1 MANRLFIL
9 LVSLFSYLLFDGSA
23 AVTFSSKLI
32 HRFSEEAKARWISRA
47 GDVSV
52 ADSWPN
58 KKSVEY
64 MEVLFGNDLKRQR
77 MRVDLQSS
85 NKSQYQLLFP
95 SHGSQTLYFGNQF
108 YWLHYTW
115 IDIGTPNVSF
125 LVALD
130 AGSNILW
137 VPCQCKQCAPLS
149 ASYYTSL
156 VGHFFF
162 LCSLVFGASIV
173 QERDLSEYEPATS
186 SSSKNL
192 SCSNQLCKSRTNC
205 NSLKD
210 PCPYVAEYASEDTS
224 SSGYLVE
231 DVLHLA
237 SVSKH
242 ATQSLVQASVIIG
255 CGRKQTGSYLDGAAP
270 DGLMGLG
277 LGDISVPTLL
287 AKAGLIL
294 NSFSI
299 CFDENDS
306 GRIFFGDQ
314 GPASQ
319 QSTSFLPIGEKYD
332 TYFVEVESYCV
343 GSSCLQQSGFQALV
357 DSGSS
362 FTFLPTDLY
371 DKVVSKF
378 DKLVTAKRI
387 DLQGNSWKNC
397 YNASSEELHSIPNM
411 RLIFTTNQSFI
422 VHNHIYSFPEN
433 QLMEKLFMLDN
444 KLSGCCAG
452 IYSILFNCNAC
463 GWRLWYYWTFNPCLA
478 ENFLMGHLMVFD
490 REKFEVG
497 LVTFQFTIEV
507 KQSEDVSDS
516 SHVHLGPPPDVGSPN
531 PLPTTEQ
538 QSTNNASAASPAT
551 AKSASS
557 KSSAPSIQQLHSLL
571 RLMSSLILLMC
582 LFVPSD

>member
-32 HRFSEEAKARWISRA
+32 HRFSDEAKARWISRG
-47 GDVSV
+47 GDAS
-52 ADSWPN
+52 AAASWPN

-156 VGHFFF
+156 
-162 LCSLVFGASIV
+162 
-173 QERDLSEYEPATS
+173 ERDLSEYDPATS

-362 FTFLPTDLY
+362 FTFLPADLY

-411 RLIFTTNQSFI
+411 RLIFTTNQSFL

-433 QLMEKLFMLDN
+433 QGFTVFCLTVMPADGDF
-444 KLSGCCAG
+444 G
-452 IYSILFNCNAC
+452 II
-463 GWRLWYYWTFNPCLA
+463 GR
-478 ENFLMGHLMVFD
+478 
-490 REKFEVG
+490 
-497 LVTFQFTIEV
+497 
-507 KQSEDVSDS
+507 EDVSDS

-551 AKSASS
+551 AKRASS
-557 KSSAPSIQQLHSLL
+557 KSSAPSILQLHSLL

>member
-1 MANRLFIL
+1 MANRLVML
-9 LVSLFSYLLFDGSA
+9 LVSLLSYLLFDGSA

-32 HRFSEEAKARWISRA
+32 HRFSDEAKERWISRGGNA
-47 GDVSV
+47 SV
-52 ADSWPN
+52 AGMWP
-58 KKSVEY
+58 KKESVEF
-64 MEVLFGNDLKRQR
+64 MDLLLLNDLKRQK

-95 SHGSQTLYFGNQF
+95 SQGSHTLYFGNQF

-137 VPCQCKQCAPLS
+137 VPCQCIECAPLS
-149 ASYYTSL
+149 ASNYTSL
-156 VGHFFF
+156 
-162 LCSLVFGASIV
+162 
-173 QERDLSEYEPATS
+173 ERDLSEFDPTIS

-192 SCSNQLCKSRTNC
+192 SCGDQLCKPHSNC
-205 NSLKD
+205 KSLKD
-210 PCPYVAEYASEDTS
+210 PCPYIAQYASQDTT

-237 SVSKH
+237 SVSNYASK
-242 ATQSLVQASVIIG
+242 SSVQASVIIG

-287 AKAGLIL
+287 AKAGFIP

-319 QSTSFLPIGEKYD
+319 QSTPFLPIGEKYD

-343 GSSCLQQSGFQALV
+343 GSSCLQQSGFKALV

-362 FTFLPTDLY
+362 FTFLPTNVY
-371 DKVVSKF
+371 DNVISKF
-378 DKLVTAKRI
+378 DKLVTAKKI
-387 DLQGNSWKNC
+387 YLQGNSWKNC
-397 YNASSEELHSIPNM
+397 YNASSKELRSIPNM
-411 RLIFTTNQSFI
+411 RLIFTANQSFV
-422 VHNHIYSFPEN
+422 VHNHKYIFPEN
-433 QLMEKLFMLDN
+433 QGFTVFCLTVMPADGDFGIIGQNFM
-444 KLSGCCAG
+444 
-452 IYSILFNCNAC
+452 
-463 GWRLWYYWTFNPCLA
+463 
-478 ENFLMGHLMVFD
+478 MGHRMVFD
-490 REKFEVG
+490 RENFKLG
-497 LVTFQFTIEV
+497 WSL
-507 KQSEDVSDS
+507 SNCEDVSDRT
-516 SHVHLGPPPDVGSPN
+516 HVHLVPPPDGGSPT
-531 PLPTTEQ
+531 PLPTNEQ
-538 QSTNNASAASPAT
+538 QSTSNASTVSPAT
-551 AKSASS
+551 GKRGSS
-557 KSSAPSIQQLHSLL
+557 KSSALSILQLHSLFL
-571 RLMSSLILLMC
+571 QMSLLILLIC
-582 LFVPSD
+582 LFQPSD

>member
-32 HRFSEEAKARWISRA
+32 HRFSDEAKARWISRG
-47 GDVSV
+47 GDAS
-52 ADSWPN
+52 AAASWPN

-156 VGHFFF
+156 
-162 LCSLVFGASIV
+162 
-173 QERDLSEYEPATS
+173 ERDLSEYDPATS

-362 FTFLPTDLY
+362 FTFLPADLY

-411 RLIFTTNQSFI
+411 RLIFTTNQSFL

-433 QLMEKLFMLDN
+433 QGFTVFCLTVMPADGDF
-444 KLSGCCAG
+444 G
-452 IYSILFNCNAC
+452 II
-463 GWRLWYYWTFNPCLA
+463 GQ
-478 ENFLMGHLMVFD
+478 NFLMGHLMVFD
-490 REKFEVG
+490 RENLKLG
-497 LVTFQFTIEV
+497 W
-507 KQSEDVSDS
+507 SHSNCEDVSDS

-551 AKSASS
+551 AKRASS
-557 KSSAPSIQQLHSLL
+557 KSSAPSILQLHSLL

>member
-1 MANRLFIL
+1 MANRLVML
-9 LVSLFSYLLFDGSA
+9 LVSLLSYLLFDGSA

-32 HRFSEEAKARWISRA
+32 HRFSDEAKERWISRGGNA
-47 GDVSV
+47 SV
-52 ADSWPN
+52 AGMWP
-58 KKSVEY
+58 KKESVEF
-64 MEVLFGNDLKRQR
+64 MDLLLLNDLKRQK

-95 SHGSQTLYFGNQF
+95 SQGSHTLYFGNQF

-137 VPCQCKQCAPLS
+137 VPCQCIECAPLS
-149 ASYYTSL
+149 ASNYTSL
-156 VGHFFF
+156 
-162 LCSLVFGASIV
+162 
-173 QERDLSEYEPATS
+173 ERDLSEFDPTIS

-192 SCSNQLCKSRTNC
+192 SCGDQLCKPHSNC
-205 NSLKD
+205 KSLKD
-210 PCPYVAEYASEDTS
+210 PCPYIAQYASQDTT

-237 SVSKH
+237 SVSNYASK
-242 ATQSLVQASVIIG
+242 SSVQASVIIG

-287 AKAGLIL
+287 AKAGFIP

-319 QSTSFLPIGEKYD
+319 QSTPFLPIGEKYD

-343 GSSCLQQSGFQALV
+343 GSSCLQQSGFKALV

-362 FTFLPTDLY
+362 FTFLPTNVY
-371 DKVVSKF
+371 DNVISK
-378 DKLVTAKRI
+378 
-387 DLQGNSWKNC
+387 G
-397 YNASSEELHSIPNM
+397 
-411 RLIFTTNQSFI
+411 FTVFCLTVMPADGDFGIIGQN
-422 VHNHIYSFPEN
+422 
-433 QLMEKLFMLDN
+433 FM
-444 KLSGCCAG
+444 
-452 IYSILFNCNAC
+452 
-463 GWRLWYYWTFNPCLA
+463 
-478 ENFLMGHLMVFD
+478 MGHRMVFD
-490 REKFEVG
+490 RENFKLG
-497 LVTFQFTIEV
+497 WSL
-507 KQSEDVSDS
+507 SNCEDVSDRT
-516 SHVHLGPPPDVGSPN
+516 HVHLVPPPDGGSPT
-531 PLPTTEQ
+531 PLPTNEQ
-538 QSTNNASAASPAT
+538 QSTSNASTVSPAT
-551 AKSASS
+551 GKRGSS
-557 KSSAPSIQQLHSLL
+557 KSSALSILQLHSLFL
-571 RLMSSLILLMC
+571 QMSLLILLIC
-582 LFVPSD
+582 LFQPSD

>member
-32 HRFSEEAKARWISRA
+32 HRFSDEAKARWISRGGGA
-47 GDVSV
+47 SV

-130 AGSNILW
+130 AGSNMLW
-137 VPCQCKQCAPLS
+137 VPCQCQQCAPLS

-156 VGHFFF
+156 RVLAIKILRFAYE
-162 LCSLVFGASIV
+162 LILKWCSLVFGASIV
-173 QERDLSEYEPATS
+173 QERNLSEYDPAAS

-210 PCPYVAEYASEDTS
+210 PCPYIAEYASEDTS

-242 ATQSLVQASVIIG
+242 ATQSSVQASVIIG

-277 LGDISVPTLL
+277 TWRH
-287 AKAGLIL
+287 
-294 NSFSI
+294 FR
-299 CFDENDS
+299 
-306 GRIFFGDQ
+306 RIFFGDQ

-319 QSTSFLPIGEKYD
+319 QSTPFLPIGEKYD

-411 RLIFTTNQSFI
+411 RLIFTTNQSFV

-433 QLMEKLFMLDN
+433 QGFTVFCLTVMPADGDF
-444 KLSGCCAG
+444 G
-452 IYSILFNCNAC
+452 II
-463 GWRLWYYWTFNPCLA
+463 GQ
-478 ENFLMGHLMVFD
+478 NFLMGHLMVFD
-490 REKFEVG
+490 RENLKLG
-497 LVTFQFTIEV
+497 W
-507 KQSEDVSDS
+507 SHSNCEDVSDS

-551 AKSASS
+551 AKRASS
-557 KSSAPSIQQLHSLL
+557 KSSAPSILQLHSLL